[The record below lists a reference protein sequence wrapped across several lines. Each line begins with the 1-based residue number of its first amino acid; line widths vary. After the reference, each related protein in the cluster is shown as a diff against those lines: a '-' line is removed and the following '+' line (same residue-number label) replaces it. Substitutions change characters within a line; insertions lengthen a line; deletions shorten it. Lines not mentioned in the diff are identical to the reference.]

1 MMRVFMLAAVV
12 APALAMS
19 QGQPAQP
26 GAGGGGTAAEARAM
40 MERAVVALKANEADA
55 LARFQ
60 KGDAGFRDRD
70 LYVFCIGPDG
80 TWSAHPDLRG
90 KRVKDWVT
98 ASGRAP
104 AEEMFREAKEG
115 TIAEKSYLYH
125 RPGATTH
132 ADVPKVTYFTRVG
145 DQVCGVGYYP

>member
-1 MMRVFMLAAVV
+1 MTRAFMLAAIV
-12 APALAMS
+12 APALALS
-19 QGQPAQP
+19 QGQPAPP
-26 GAGGGGTAAEARAM
+26 GASGGGTAAEARAM

-60 KGDAGFRDRD
+60 KGDGGFRDRD

-90 KRVKDWVT
+90 KRVQDWVT
-98 ASGRAP
+98 ANGRAP

-115 TIAEKSYLYH
+115 TISEKSYLYH